1 MKDLGRDPIALGKS
15 AIVAL
20 YIWLV
25 CDILMGL
32 ASGYEYV
39 TLSALDPSTE
49 MTMSYSPPE
58 AMASDLAVIITGL
71 VYLLAFAVAGFLI
84 LRWIY
89 RVNKNA
95 HALTDWV
102 QMSPG
107 WNVGF
112 FFIPIATLW
121 KPFEGVRQSWQASF
135 SPDDPDA
142 EPVPDL
148 LRWWWGLWLATSI
161 VGNISAQLSLRAET
175 VSDQLPV
182 DVLNMLSLVIDI
194 PLAFFLAAMIR
205 RLSAAQSAVLK
216 HPVVA

>member
-1 MKDLGRDPIALGKS
+1 MEDSGRDPIALGKS

-20 YIWLV
+20 FVWLA
-25 CDILMGL
+25 CDILLGF
-32 ASGYEYV
+32 ASGYELL

-49 MTMSYSPPE
+49 MTMSSSPPE
-58 AMASDLAVIITGL
+58 AALSDMAVALVGL
-71 VYLLAFAVAGFLI
+71 TYMLAFAVAGFLI

-95 HALTDWV
+95 HVLTAWM

-148 LRWWWGLWLATSI
+148 LRWWWGLWVATSI
-161 VGNISAQLSLRAET
+161 LSNISFRLSLKVET

-182 DVLNMLSLVIDI
+182 DVINMVSLLIDI

-205 RLSAAQSAVLK
+205 KLSAAQSGMLKRAVF
-216 HPVVA
+216 A